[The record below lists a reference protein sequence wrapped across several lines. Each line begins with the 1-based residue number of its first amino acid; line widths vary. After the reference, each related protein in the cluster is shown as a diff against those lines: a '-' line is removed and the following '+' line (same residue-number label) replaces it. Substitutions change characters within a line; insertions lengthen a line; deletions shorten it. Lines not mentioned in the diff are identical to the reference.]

1 MSRRYLRADG
11 RIVDQEDPMP
21 TLNNAR
27 DQIADARAKY
37 LAAADLLARLE
48 NLSDPTVQGVA
59 MAIADVLSAGLD
71 RARTTEVLIDNV
83 DGQQ

>member
-1 MSRRYLRADG
+1 
-11 RIVDQEDPMP
+11 MP
-21 TLNNAR
+21 TLNDAR